1 MRTLS
6 LGQSKAEVQLFCFAS
21 DDWKQRACWQG
32 RDDRYAWPSDNRVI
46 EVAAVPRS
54 GPWPRN
60 T

>member
-1 MRTLS
+1 MLNETDELDAR
-6 LGQSKAEVQLFCFAS
+6 E
-21 DDWKQRACWQG
+21 QRVCRQG

-54 GPWPRN
+54 APCPCN

>member
-1 MRTLS
+1 MDEMT
-6 LGQSKAEVQLFCFAS
+6 AAP
-21 DDWKQRACWQG
+21 
-32 RDDRYAWPSDNRVI
+32 WPSDNRVI